1 MFEMQ
6 ATHVWQIS
14 SFFCGGGGLV
24 VKSKNSQI
32 PVSIIKQITM
42 LFSPFKIDFKV
53 AAWLSSN

>member
-1 MFEMQ
+1 MFDK
-6 ATHVWQIS
+6 S
-14 SFFCGGGGLV
+14 LLFLRGGGV

-53 AAWLSSN
+53 AGWLSSN

>member
-14 SFFCGGGGLV
+14 SFFEGGGV

>member
-14 SFFCGGGGLV
+14 SFFEGGGF

>member
-14 SFFCGGGGLV
+14 SFFEGGGV

-32 PVSIIKQITM
+32 PESIIKQITM

>member
-1 MFEMQ
+1 MFDK
-6 ATHVWQIS
+6 S
-14 SFFCGGGGLV
+14 LLFLRGGGV

-32 PVSIIKQITM
+32 SVSIIKQITM

>member
-14 SFFCGGGGLV
+14 SFFEGGGGV

>member
-1 MFEMQ
+1 MFDK
-6 ATHVWQIS
+6 S
-14 SFFCGGGGLV
+14 LLFLRGGGGV

>member
-1 MFEMQ
+1 MFDK
-6 ATHVWQIS
+6 S
-14 SFFCGGGGLV
+14 LLFLRGGV

>member
-14 SFFCGGGGLV
+14 SFFEGGV

-53 AAWLSSN
+53 AARLSSN